1 MALFFQIISLTI
13 LKGHLLIRQTFLFK
27 IAQKKQIQLKKQKLA
42 VLPQQLRP
50 VFNRTSSKE
59 ELKVSFLKQILATF
73 APRTRG
79 NTEYLHKLQTGL
91 KATLNVQRFQGLAEV
106 VLPIHLLFGQ
116 WGFSART
123 AVGPAAAAQQRVL

>member
-13 LKGHLLIRQTFLFK
+13 LKGQLLIRQTFLFK

-42 VLPQQLRP
+42 ALPQQLRP

-73 APRTRG
+73 APSG

-91 KATLNVQRFQGLAEV
+91 KATLNVQRFHELAEV
-106 VLPIHLLFGQ
+106 VLPIQLLFG
-116 WGFSART
+116 R
-123 AVGPAAAAQQRVL
+123 